1 MSQFISLQSKERI
14 RITLLVLG
22 LIALVLGSF
31 WLLKLMQSP
40 SDGDTSLT
48 PGKPD
53 YFIHDFRYFKM
64 NPDGSLHYDITGVTT
79 VHDPKTDHIDITT
92 PLMTVFD
99 KKQGTATLNAKRGVI
114 SDRHTQIH
122 LYDDVN
128 FDRPATETTE
138 HLHVSSPY
146 ILVLPNED
154 LVKTDQQVRIQLG
167 NSVINSVGMIANTK
181 THDLTLLHSV
191 RGQVESQ
198 PKRAQ

>member
-1 MSQFISLQSKERI
+1 MSQFISFQSKERI
-14 RITLLVLG
+14 RITLLILG

-40 SDGDTSLT
+40 AENDTSLT

-99 KKQGTATLNAKRGVI
+99 KKQGTATLEAKRGVI
-114 SDRHTQIH
+114 SDKHSQIH

-128 FDRPATETTE
+128 FDRPATETSE
-138 HLHVSSPY
+138 HLHVATSY

-154 LVKTDQQVRIQLG
+154 LVKTDKPVKILLG
-167 NSVINSVGMIANTK
+167 NSVINSVGMIANSK
-181 THDLTLLHSV
+181 THDLNLLHSV

-198 PKRAQ
+198 PKSAH